1 MIEGWGGV
9 MPDRTM
15 ARFISGGFALVRW
28 GLALFIIGFTWG
40 APALASDWL
49 PVTPP
54 GLEQQFIDAASIQT
68 LPEGTIQVRSL
79 YQNQRQ
85 QPTQRTTYTTE
96 YRCQERQF
104 RDVDYN
110 GKPGDLTWRSVE
122 GDPLNAQT
130 LDYVCAQGGQA
141 SPTAPATSEAKN

>member
-1 MIEGWGGV
+1 MIEGWGFL
-9 MPDRTM
+9 MSDRTM
-15 ARFISGGFALVRW
+15 ARFISWGFALVRW
-28 GLALFIIGFTWG
+28 GLALSIIGLIWE
-40 APALASDWL
+40 APALASEWL

-54 GLEQQFIDAASIQT
+54 DLEQQFIDVASIQT
-68 LPEGTIQVRSL
+68 LPEGTVQVRSL

-96 YRCQERQF
+96 YRCQERLF

-110 GKPGDLTWRSVE
+110 GKPGDLTWHSVE

-141 SPTAPATSEAKN
+141 STTAPVPSEAKN